1 MAFGAVLGK
10 GKLGK
15 ASIISYH
22 FAAPLLSH
30 LSRTSYRLPGV
41 HPSMELC
48 VNTYLY

>member
-22 FAAPLLSH
+22 FAATLAFTPQPHELSATR
-30 LSRTSYRLPGV
+30 SAS
-41 HPSMELC
+41 
-48 VNTYLY
+48 